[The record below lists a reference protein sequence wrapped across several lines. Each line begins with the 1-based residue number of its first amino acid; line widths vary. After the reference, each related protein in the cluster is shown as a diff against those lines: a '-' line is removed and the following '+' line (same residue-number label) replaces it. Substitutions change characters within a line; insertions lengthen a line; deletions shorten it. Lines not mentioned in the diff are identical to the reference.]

1 MPFRGSLLTCC
12 INREAPS
19 IGNGEDRL
27 ESKNAGVQQA
37 KEGENVMK
45 SRLNQTGEPRVHDDA
60 LSRGCGYWSEKAM
73 PPWVS
78 L

>member
-1 MPFRGSLLTCC
+1 MPFRGSLLTIC
-12 INREAPS
+12 INRKTPS

-27 ESKNAGVQQA
+27 ESKHAGVQRA

-45 SRLNQTGEPRVHDDA
+45 SRLNQMREQRVHDDI